1 MAQSHRM
8 QKVEREVRETISTE
22 ILKHHSSEL
31 KGLVTVSKVLV
42 SADLRQAKV
51 YISQFGE
58 DESVQLNIKYL
69 AAHAYQLQE
78 ALGRRLAMKFTP
90 KLKFF
95 FDEAYYAGI
104 AIENQIR
111 QMQKA
116 RQNSEPVE
124 LVDSIEPVEPV
135 ESSDEAE

>member
-8 QKVEREVRETISTE
+8 QKVEREVRE
-22 ILKHHSSEL
+22 ILSMELVRAHSSEL
-31 KGLVTVSKVLV
+31 QGMVTVSKVIV

-58 DESVQLNIKYL
+58 NGELNQAHVQQNLKYL
-69 AAHAYQLQE
+69 AENAYQLQDL
-78 ALGRRLAMKFTP
+78 LGRRLAMKFTP

-116 RQNSEPVE
+116 RAEAATEASGQ
-124 LVDSIEPVEPV
+124 
-135 ESSDEAE
+135 SDDENDQD